1 MGVDFVSKLQF
12 GMIAL
17 RDSFSLFSR
26 VAVLMNKRCLSTSH
40 ANFCKLEGRRIS
52 PLLHSDILAPCAL
65 VISFSSLSISWPCH
79 RPRHFVA
86 YVDIFTSWFLFPESW
101 LVFLIFFQKI
111 TPPPRVHSVT
121 ELTIYAL
128 PPQMHS
134 RDLEGL
140 ILCGTNL
147 PDCGD

>member
-86 YVDIFTSWFLFPESW
+86 YVDL
-101 LVFLIFFQKI
+101 LIHFHIMVSF
-111 TPPPRVHSVT
+111 PRV
-121 ELTIYAL
+121 LTRIPNIFSEDN
-128 PPQMHS
+128 PPS
-134 RDLEGL
+134 PSSLG
-140 ILCGTNL
+140 N
-147 PDCGD
+147 